1 MRSTELYLIPEATD
15 FEVIHMESCVVT
27 KGGPVKEKSKDRTL
41 MAGGRR
47 AAREYYELSEDWS
60 LL

>member
-27 KGGPVKEKSKDRTL
+27 KGGPVKE
-41 MAGGRR
+41 GRR
-47 AAREYYELSEDWS
+47 PAPSTVAGT
-60 LL
+60 

>member
-1 MRSTELYLIPEATD
+1 MIPEATD